1 MQFLFK
7 LARAYPGQSALM
19 LCAMLFAGIAEGFG
33 LSAMLPLLSTV
44 AGSHTGAAL
53 SASAA
58 SGANSSTAEHIV
70 WEVINAI
77 GLPPTV
83 EVLMFLILSAIILK
97 SVLVLIAN
105 TKAGY
110 TVAQVATD
118 LRLELIRALL
128 ASSWRFHLQQPVGAL
143 ANAIATEAQRAC
155 KAFLC
160 GATVTIALIQA
171 IVAVCVA
178 LLVSVKASLLAL
190 VAGIVIF
197 YSLRRFV
204 AKGRRAGERQTRLL
218 KSLLSYLAD
227 SLQSI
232 KPIKA
237 MGLEKLAGSVLIK
250 ETIKLNSALRKQV
263 NSKEYLRAF
272 QEPLRFIFLLIGFY
286 IALKYMALPL
296 ASLMVLI
303 FLMARVL
310 SQLSK
315 MQEEYQ
321 KMVMFESGYWS
332 LQGKINEARGDR
344 EIATGTQMP
353 TLEKSICLKSVSFA
367 YEKKK
372 ILQDVNIV
380 FPAGMISAIVGPS
393 GSGKTTIVDLVIGLL
408 RPDQGEIRVDQQGL
422 ENIHLRKW
430 RSLIGYVPQDSWLL
444 HDTVFNNVTLGD
456 TELTKEDAADA
467 LRAAGAWEFVQA
479 MSQGIDS
486 IVGERGG
493 KLSGGQRQRI
503 AIARALAHKPKL
515 LILDEATTA
524 LDPNTEKDICN
535 TLRGLRG
542 SLTII
547 AISHQPAVLEVADR
561 AYRLQNGLAI
571 QMTETFS
578 AASLHS
584 EKIDGEP
591 NAQIQLVSDQVK
603 LR

>member
-1 MQFLFK
+1 MRFLFK
-7 LARAYPGQSALM
+7 LVRAYPGQSALM

-33 LSAMLPLLSTV
+33 LSAMLPLLSTI
-44 AGSHTGAAL
+44 AGIHTGAGGPGSA
-53 SASAA
+53 ASAA
-58 SGANSSTAEHIV
+58 SSSTAEHIV
-70 WEVINAI
+70 WEVIETI

-105 TKAGY
+105 TRAGY
-110 TVAQVATD
+110 TVAQIATD

-128 ASSWRFHLQQPVGAL
+128 ASRWRFHLQQPVGAL

-237 MGLEKLAGSVLIK
+237 MGLEKLAESVLFK
-250 ETIKLNSALRKQV
+250 ETTKLNRALRKQV

-286 IALKYMALPL
+286 IALKYLALPL
-296 ASLMVLI
+296 ASMMVLI

-315 MQEEYQ
+315 VQEEYQ

-332 LQGKINEARGDR
+332 LQGKIREARGDR
-344 EIATGTQMP
+344 ENVTGTRMP
-353 TLEKSICLKSVSFA
+353 TLKESICLESVSFA
-367 YEKKK
+367 YEKKE

-408 RPDQGEIRVDQQGL
+408 RADKGKIRIDQQLL
-422 ENIHLRKW
+422 EDIDLRKW
-430 RSLIGYVPQDSWLL
+430 RSQIGYVPQDSWLL

-456 TELTKEDAADA
+456 KALTQEDATGA
-467 LRAAGAWEFVQA
+467 L
-479 MSQGIDS
+479 
-486 IVGERGG
+486 
-493 KLSGGQRQRI
+493 
-503 AIARALAHKPKL
+503 
-515 LILDEATTA
+515 
-524 LDPNTEKDICN
+524 
-535 TLRGLRG
+535 
-542 SLTII
+542 
-547 AISHQPAVLEVADR
+547 
-561 AYRLQNGLAI
+561 
-571 QMTETFS
+571 
-578 AASLHS
+578 
-584 EKIDGEP
+584 
-591 NAQIQLVSDQVK
+591 
-603 LR
+603 

>member
-1 MQFLFK
+1 
-7 LARAYPGQSALM
+7 
-19 LCAMLFAGIAEGFG
+19 
-33 LSAMLPLLSTV
+33 
-44 AGSHTGAAL
+44 
-53 SASAA
+53 
-58 SGANSSTAEHIV
+58 
-70 WEVINAI
+70 
-77 GLPPTV
+77 
-83 EVLMFLILSAIILK
+83 MFLILCAIILK

-105 TKAGY
+105 TRAGY
-110 TVAQVATD
+110 TVAQIATD

-128 ASSWRFHLQQPVGAL
+128 ASRWRFHLQQPVGAL

-237 MGLEKLAGSVLIK
+237 MGLEKLAESVLFK
-250 ETIKLNSALRKQV
+250 ETTKLNRALRKQV

-286 IALKYMALPL
+286 IALKYLALPL
-296 ASLMVLI
+296 ASMMVLI

-315 MQEEYQ
+315 VQEEYQ

-332 LQGKINEARGDR
+332 LQGKIREARGDR
-344 EIATGTQMP
+344 ENVTGTRMP
-353 TLEKSICLKSVSFA
+353 TLKESICLESVSFA
-367 YEKKK
+367 YEKKE

-408 RPDQGEIRVDQQGL
+408 RADKGKIRIDQQLL
-422 ENIHLRKW
+422 EDIDLRKW
-430 RSLIGYVPQDSWLL
+430 RSQIGYVPQDSWLL

-456 TELTKEDAADA
+456 KALTQEDATGA
-467 LRAAGAWEFVQA
+467 LRAAGAWDFVQA
-479 MSQGIDS
+479 MSHGIDS

-503 AIARALAHKPKL
+503 AIARALVHKPKL

-524 LDPNTEKDICN
+524 LDPNTEKAICN
-535 TLRGLRG
+535 TLRELRG

-561 AYRLQNGLAI
+561 AYRLQDGLAI
-571 QMTETFS
+571 ELTETGS
-578 AASLHS
+578 TASLNS
-584 EKIDGEP
+584 EKINGQPDE
-591 NAQIQLVSDQVK
+591 QIRLVSDQIK